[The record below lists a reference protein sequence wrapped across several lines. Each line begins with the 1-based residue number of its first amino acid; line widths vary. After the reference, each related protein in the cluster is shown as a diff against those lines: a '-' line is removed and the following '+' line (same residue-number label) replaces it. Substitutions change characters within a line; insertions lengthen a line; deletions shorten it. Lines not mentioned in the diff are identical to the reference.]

1 MASPET
7 KDSAI
12 ETQFNQLTIES
23 TGKAQNPVLV
33 YSEGYAQIQDKMPRI
48 LHRAT
53 LVFELIKA
61 YNLFENLQ
69 IREPQAITV
78 NELALFHSKDY
89 IQSIYQAEN
98 GSLTD
103 SQEEEFTLGYDCPIF
118 EDIFSFASSAVSGTL
133 TAVESLLQGESTV
146 AINWCGGWH
155 HAQREMASGYC
166 YFNDIVIGII
176 KLHEKYPRVLYID
189 LDLHHGDGVHNA
201 FYYTDKV
208 LTVSFHKYCAGF
220 YPGTGSI
227 KEIGEGNGEYFSIN
241 IPLLDG
247 LDDETM
253 ISVLHFVLPNL
264 VEKYRPHAIVVQC
277 GVDGLAHD
285 PMDSFNLTG
294 FSHVQAISIILSWKL
309 PVLILGGGGYNI
321 PNTAK
326 VWTRVTASV
335 CGVCV
340 SEDIPE
346 HDQFINYS
354 PDFTLSISPSYRS
367 NYNLKNDYL
376 QDLMIK
382 VQMII
387 EEMGKRVQKLNS

>member
-7 KDSAI
+7 MDPEI
-12 ETQFNQLTIES
+12 ETQFNQLTIEN

-33 YSEGYAQIQDKMPRI
+33 YSEDFSKIQDKMPRI
-48 LHRAT
+48 LQRAT

-61 YNLFENLQ
+61 YNLFEKLQ
-69 IREPQAITV
+69 IKAPQSITA
-78 NELALFHSKDY
+78 NELAIFHSKDY
-89 IQSIYQAEN
+89 IQSIFQAEN
-98 GSLTD
+98 GSLTN
-103 SQEEEFTLGYDCPIF
+103 SQEEEFILGYDCPIF

-133 TAVESLLQGESTV
+133 TAVDSLLQGKCMV

-155 HAQREMASGYC
+155 HAQRDMPSGYC

-176 KLHEKYPRVLYID
+176 KLHEKYPRILYID
-189 LDLHHGDGVHNA
+189 LDLHHGDGVQNA

-208 LTVSFHKYCAGF
+208 LTVSFHKYSAGF
-220 YPGTGSI
+220 YPGTGGV
-227 KEIGEGNGEYFSIN
+227 KEIGEGSGEFFSIN

-247 LDDETM
+247 MDDETM
-253 ISVLHFVLPNL
+253 ISVSNFVLPNL
-264 VEKYRPHAIVVQC
+264 VEKYRPNAVVVQC

-294 FSHVQAISIILSWKL
+294 ISHIQAINIILSWKL
-309 PVLILGGGGYNI
+309 PVLLLGGGGYNI

-326 VWTRVTASV
+326 VWTRITASV
-335 CGVCV
+335 CGVCMN
-340 SEDIPE
+340 EDIPE
-346 HDQFINYS
+346 HEQFLNYS
-354 PDFTLSISPSYRS
+354 PDFTLAITPSYRS

-382 VQMII
+382 IQILI
-387 EEMGKRVQKLNS
+387 EEMGKRVQNLYS